1 MTAIAAT
8 LAPDRS
14 RALLTYV
21 FGAWTIYGLVHGT
34 LFTATIP
41 DPGEALRW
49 TYPTA
54 MAVAWTWAVFTPIV
68 FRLARVLAPSRVGWV
83 PSALGHAAAALAVA
97 ASMTWIRAFVMERL
111 SGYGRMPFLSAFLYW
126 LDVWIIVYITLVV
139 IGRAL
144 DLRRRYADRTMRAD
158 LLEAQLARA
167 QLQFLESQLQ
177 PHFLFNALNTIQELA
192 HEAPQAA
199 VRTLHRL
206 RALLA
211 ISLERYGYDEVT
223 LGDEL
228 AGLEPYL
235 DIQRTRFSD
244 WLSVDVDVP
253 ADAREAMVPHL
264 ILQPLVE
271 NSIRHGLAVRQA
283 PGCVGITAR
292 REGQWL
298 RVVVRDDGVGLS
310 SSSSDK
316 REGIGLRNVVD
327 RLRQL
332 YGSEHRFEIRD
343 SATGGVEV
351 DLMVPFRVGTPMTS
365 PPTPLAVLPSE
376 EEIASWRT
384 GEFEGSTVQAE
395 SGSVRTASA
404 EFPRLRERVA
414 LSTESDFTGET
425 DTPVVRAAETS
436 PALSLRVWLGIAGV
450 WLVLAVFWTNQLV
463 LFTNASIRNARFT
476 LWSLAEMQIVT
487 SVIWLVMSLP
497 VLWFARRFRLTSD
510 NWPSRLPI
518 HVAAALAC
526 GFIHLGTMRLVGISE
541 TPVLS
546 DNSMNPLTGDFF
558 IYLAFLAWSH
568 SRDFVAWFRERDVET
583 ARLSAQ
589 IARSRFQNLRVQLRP
604 EFLLATLERLTELVH
619 TDVDRAERLIV
630 RLADTLR
637 QTLDL
642 SRESTA
648 SLAQE
653 LELVAAS
660 IETHH
665 LGIRSG
671 VRLGLSID
679 EDALSEPIP
688 SRLVCTLVDELLA
701 NVAVLPEAPLKVEI
715 DATRV
720 SGYTQITV
728 SATADGLGTRDVS
741 HAWFQRKGVAERAVR
756 SAGAGVSVLIPDQ
769 TSVMV
774 MIASESDAHDLGMRP
789 EAAIAG

>member
-1 MTAIAAT
+1 MTAITAA

-14 RALLTYV
+14 RTLWTYV
-21 FGAWTIYGLVHGT
+21 FGAWTAYGLVHGT
-34 LFTATIP
+34 MWTATVP
-41 DPGEALRW
+41 DPAAAIRW

-54 MAVAWTWAVFTPIV
+54 MVIAWTWAVGTLLV
-68 FRLARVLAPSRVGWV
+68 FRLARVLAPSRVGWI
-83 PSALGHAAAALAVA
+83 PSALGHAAAAIAMA
-97 ASMTWIRAFVMERL
+97 ASMTWVRMFVLERL
-111 SGYGRMPFLSAFLYW
+111 SGQRDPYLAAFLFW
-126 LDVWIIVYITLVV
+126 LDVWIIIYITLVV

-244 WLSVDVDVP
+244 WLSVDLDVP
-253 ADAREAMVPHL
+253 ADTRDAMVPHL

-271 NSIRHGLAVRQA
+271 NAIRHGLAVRQA
-283 PGCVGITAR
+283 PGRIGIRAR

-298 RVVVRDDGVGLS
+298 HVLVADDGVGLAAS
-310 SSSSDK
+310 TSDK
-316 REGIGLRNVVD
+316 RSGIGLRNVVD

-332 YGSEHRFEIRD
+332 YGSEHAFAIRD
-343 SATGGVEV
+343 SATAGVEV
-351 DLMVPFRVGTPMTS
+351 DLRIPFRLGAPMTS
-365 PPTPLAVLPSE
+365 PPKPLAVLPSE

-384 GEFEGSTVQAE
+384 GEFEGSALQAE
-395 SGSVRTASA
+395 GARRPASG
-404 EFPRLRERVA
+404 EFPRLHERVA
-414 LSTESDFTGET
+414 MSGDDDASADA
-425 DTPVVRAAETS
+425 DAPVIRAAETS
-436 PALSLRVWLGIAGV
+436 PALSVRVWLGIAGV
-450 WLVLAVFWTNQLV
+450 WLVLAIFWTNQLV
-463 LFTNASIRNARFT
+463 LFTSAGSRNVRFT
-476 LWSLAEMQIVT
+476 LWSLAEMQVVT
-487 SVIWLVMSLP
+487 SLIWLVMSLP
-497 VLWFARRFRLTSD
+497 VLWFARRFRLTAD
-510 NWPSRLPI
+510 NWPARLPI
-518 HVAAALAC
+518 HVLAALAC
-526 GFIHLGTMRLVGISE
+526 GFVHLGTMRLVGITQ
-541 TPVLS
+541 TPMLS
-546 DNSMNPLTGDFF
+546 DSNMNPLTGDFF

-568 SRDFVAWFRERDVET
+568 SRDFVAWFRQRDVET

-619 TDVDRAERLIV
+619 SDVDRAERLIV

-648 SLAQE
+648 SLSQE

-660 IETHH
+660 IDTHR
-665 LGIRSG
+665 LGIRRG
-671 VRLGLSID
+671 VRLELSID
-679 EDALSEPIP
+679 EDVLSEAVP
-688 SRLVCTLVDELLA
+688 SRLICTLVDELLA
-701 NVAVLPEAPLKVEI
+701 NVAVPPEMPLKVEI

-720 SGYTQITV
+720 SGYTQVSV
-728 SATADGLGTRDVS
+728 SATAAGLGARDVS

-756 SAGAGVSVLIPDQ
+756 SAGPGVSVLIPDQ

-774 MIASESDAHDLGMRP
+774 MIGSESQEHDAGAVP
-789 EAAIAG
+789 AVAIAS